1 MHHEG
6 RKTTMKHVVAAVL
19 TLALLQGC
27 ALFSTP
33 PSKPIVEDKIG
44 VEDAKSS
51 DKRIGT
57 LATVA
62 QRRLMV
68 VKFSDGRFCAEPPPD
83 AADNVSAN
91 LSAALAGGVHSPAG
105 PSVNASA
112 QLAGALASIAK
123 QIFYRSQGLQLYRDG
138 MFSLCSAYLNGV
150 MSPSEFKDK
159 QLVLLNIVKDLIA
172 LEIPHMDKMKT
183 DSSIAATPTN
193 PTALTV
199 PQPPGK

>member
-1 MHHEG
+1 MNPLVA
-6 RKTTMKHVVAAVL
+6 TTLTAV
-19 TLALLQGC
+19 LLQGC

-44 VEDAKSS
+44 VEDAKST

-91 LSAALAGGVHSPAG
+91 LSAALAGGVQTPTSPSAH
-105 PSVNASA
+105 ASA
-112 QLAGALASIAK
+112 QAATALASIAK
-123 QIFYRSQGLQLYRDG
+123 QIFYRTQGLQLYRDG

-150 MSPSEFKDK
+150 MSPSEFKEK
-159 QLVLLNIVKDLIA
+159 QMILLNIVKELIA

-183 DSSIAATPTN
+183 DSAGEAKVINPAAPN
-193 PTALTV
+193 FPKPAE
-199 PQPPGK
+199 K